1 MFEQSF
7 SIKIEGGL
15 LCVVCRD
22 ISDDAK
28 RKKVFKDLKTYFNE
42 YVFLFTTIIK
52 FKAFIEGLG
61 KADEVTV
68 HYRSGWPGIKR
79 YKYSNVWDKVM
90 LVDVVYFFD

>member
-15 LCVVCRD
+15 LCVICPD
-22 ISDDAK
+22 ISDEVK
-28 RKKVFKDLKTYFNE
+28 RKMVVKDLKAYFNE
-42 YVFLFTTIIK
+42 YVFLFTTVVK
-52 FKAFIEGLG
+52 FKAFIGRIG

-79 YKYSNVWDKVM
+79 YRYSDAFDKVI
-90 LVDVVYFFD
+90 LVDVVYFD